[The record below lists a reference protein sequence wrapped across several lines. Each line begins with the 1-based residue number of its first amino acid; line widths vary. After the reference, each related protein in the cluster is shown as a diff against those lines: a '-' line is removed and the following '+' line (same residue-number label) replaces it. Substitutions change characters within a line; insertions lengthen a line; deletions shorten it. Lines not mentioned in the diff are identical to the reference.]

1 MISQGGKKILERFVS
16 TAKNLLMENVTQM
29 LQQHYGIWA
38 DGHSIP
44 VEQLPNQDTDNV
56 HTARMLHE
64 RLKHLLAALPEEKA
78 EKEKLAVSQLIS
90 EQAFTQLNRFCA
102 LRMCEE
108 RDLILESIRGGYDSV
123 GFQSYDAIASQVAA
137 PKYERYKWYLHSI
150 FDELSVELPAV
161 FDRFSPYGLVFPD
174 ASTLLKLLQLIND
187 SQLSEWYD
195 EQDGTTVNFWTED
208 ETLGWMFQDYN
219 SLEERRQMR
228 EESNKPRNSRE
239 MAVRNQFFTPEYIVR
254 FLSDNSLGRIW
265 YEMTGGKSR
274 IGEELCQYMVRRP
287 DETLAERKLK
297 EPTEILS
304 LDPTCGS
311 MHFGIYLYEVY
322 EYIYMDAWDNQPS
335 LLHSFREVHTR
346 ESFQREV
353 PKLILE
359 NNIFGCE
366 IDPRALQLAALSL
379 WLRAQKSY
387 SQMNIPA
394 NERPLIKRSNL
405 VLAEAMPGNKRLLNG
420 LMEELDKPLQNL
432 IRKIWDKM
440 KFVGEA
446 GLLFKMEKEIESDI
460 EILRKNW
467 SKVNK
472 QSSVDMFKSDDERQ
486 KDEAE
491 QRSIARL
498 ARKEEKEQFFNQVT
512 EKLQEALQQLSAKLS
527 EEEGYENA
535 LFTEDATRGFAF
547 IELCQKRF
555 DCIVMNP
562 PFGEGS
568 ENTSDYLDKN
578 YPAWCRNLV
587 CAFFD
592 RMQEMLDEQGRLGAI
607 FDRTVMIKSSY
618 ESFRKRNLCGFITN
632 CADTGWGVLDASV
645 ETSTLVLN
653 KYSSDVEGIFMD
665 VLDVNPEEKAIQ
677 LHALITALREDEEV
691 KWNHIRKS
699 VDFGNLPNTIIGY
712 YFAESII
719 NLFKF
724 KNIESRNIIVRQGH
738 AFVST
743 VHYRLFYELLNSN
756 EYYHMY
762 NGGSFSQFY
771 STYRE
776 VAFWGDS
783 GKTVKANSSVVLR
796 NPDYQLL
803 AGIGYG
809 KRGEIVDAHILH
821 NKSFFTVEGL
831 ALTQIS
837 ETNRYS
843 VLSLI
848 NSILGQY
855 SINLYCAQHK
865 HAGYMN
871 LLPMP
876 DYASRQSDINR
887 IVNAIITI
895 KRKWFSLDETNLEY
909 HGLLAQIDISQSIDK
924 ALGKMQEQL
933 NEDYIRY
940 QELVRENHDL
950 WMDLAGIE
958 PDSDFRK
965 TLNDYK
971 QRRPYEELLS
981 IDGASNTN
989 VIDKKVMAQEIVM
1002 ELVGMAFG
1010 RWDADYATGK
1020 KTIPEFGNVFDA
1032 LPFMPVVS
1040 LQNESSPNASGSG
1053 FPAWEQ
1059 NIPKEGTNNSQGGNT
1074 NGAYFSIPEDG
1085 ILSMDADSPLS
1096 LTTHVRDVMRY
1107 IWDERADDIEY
1118 ELCQLIGCKNL
1129 QNYLESPTGFF
1140 DYHFKRYTKSRRK
1153 APIYW
1158 PLSSEDGS
1166 LTYWVYYPKLNQNT
1180 LHSLILK
1187 LRDENER
1194 LHSQIAATTDKTQQ
1208 TLLRGRQQQVEGMMD
1223 ELNNIINAGYKP
1235 NHDDGVPVT
1244 SCPLVKLIAHRGWK
1258 QECTE
1263 NWEDLQKGEYDWSHL
1278 AMSMFPARVT
1288 QKAKKDW
1295 CLALTPG
1302 LEHLCENKPKEKKT
1316 RKKKSDTQTSIDFE

>member
-44 VEQLPNQDTDNV
+44 VEQLPNQDTDNI
-56 HTARMLHE
+56 HTARMLRE

-78 EKEKLAVSQLIS
+78 EKEKLAVGQLIS

-174 ASTLLKLLQLIND
+174 ESTLLKLLQLIND
-187 SQLSEWYD
+187 TQLSEWYD

-265 YEMTGGKSR
+265 YEMTGGNSR
-274 IGEELCQYMVRRP
+274 IGEDLCQYMVRRP
-287 DETLAERKLK
+287 DEVLNERQLK

-335 LLHSFREVHTR
+335 LLHSFREIHTR
-346 ESFQREV
+346 DSFQREV

-420 LMEELDKPLQNL
+420 LIEELPAPMRNL
-432 IRKIWDKM
+432 IRKIWVKM
-440 KFVGEA
+440 QFVGEA
-446 GLLFKMEKEIESDI
+446 GLLFKMEKEIEEDI
-460 EILRKNW
+460 DYLRQNW
-467 SKVNK
+467 GKVN
-472 QSSVDMFKSDDERQ
+472 QYRYASIFSTDEQ
-486 KDEAE
+486 KAKILAENEAKKALN
-491 QRSIARL
+491 QN
-498 ARKEEKEQFFNQVT
+498 KEEFFNEIT
-512 EKLQEALQQLSAKLS
+512 ERLRESLQQLSAKLS

-568 ENTSDYLDKN
+568 ENTTDYLDAN
-578 YPAWCRNLV
+578 YPNWCRNLV

-592 RMQEMLDEQGRLGAI
+592 RMQNLLNEGGLLGAI
-607 FDRTVMIKSSY
+607 YDRTVFIKALY
-618 ESFRKRNLCGFITN
+618 EEFRKSNMCGYIRN
-632 CADTGWGVLDASV
+632 CADTGWNVLDANV
-645 ETSTLVLN
+645 ETTVTVMSGQSQDISGTFINVRDELKKDVALLHSINVINKGGYLSNTYVSNSLDFMTLPNSVIGYNFDKSILN
-653 KYSSDVEGIFMD
+653 VFKLPTLQKRGFEAKGGHKFHVQLFVRLYWEVSESNVFEPVAGNGKFYHFYAPYRDMAEWKDKGIRVYAMN
-665 VLDVNPEEKAIQ
+665 LIRNPEAQKTIGTYYGERGDIIDAQILKPNMFTTQGYIGIPAKT
-677 LHALITALREDEEV
+677 HDE
-691 KWNHIRKS
+691 
-699 VDFGNLPNTIIGY
+699 GY
-712 YFAESII
+712 ICTS
-719 NLFKF
+719 
-724 KNIESRNIIVRQGH
+724 
-738 AFVST
+738 FV
-743 VHYRLFYELLNSN
+743 
-756 EYYHMY
+756 
-762 NGGSFSQFY
+762 
-771 STYRE
+771 
-776 VAFWGDS
+776 
-783 GKTVKANSSVVLR
+783 
-796 NPDYQLL
+796 
-803 AGIGYG
+803 
-809 KRGEIVDAHILH
+809 
-821 NKSFFTVEGL
+821 
-831 ALTQIS
+831 
-837 ETNRYS
+837 
-843 VLSLI
+843 
-848 NSILGQY
+848 NSILSQY
-855 SINLYCAQHK
+855 FLNLYSGGHK
-865 HAGYMN
+865 MTTYVN
-871 LLPMP
+871 QIPMP
-876 DYASRQSDINR
+876 QYNSKEEEVVQT
-887 IVNAIITI
+887 VKNAILI
-895 KRKWFSLDETNLEY
+895 KRHWFSLEETNLEY
-909 HGLLAQIDISQSIDK
+909 HGLIAQMDIDQSISK
-924 ALGKMQEQL
+924 ALDKMQEQL
-933 NEDYIRY
+933 NSDYIRY
-940 QELVRENHDL
+940 QELVSKNDDL

-1020 KTIPEFGNVFDA
+1020 KTIPEFGDVFDA

-1040 LQNESSPNASGSG
+1040 RDSNEAS
-1053 FPAWEQ
+1053 FA
-1059 NIPKEGTNNSQGGNT
+1059 
-1074 NGAYFSIPEDG
+1074 IPEDG

-1129 QNYLESPTGFF
+1129 QTYLESPTGFF

-1194 LHSQIAATTDKTQQ
+1194 LHSQIASTTDKTQQ
-1208 TLLRGRQQQVEGMMD
+1208 TLLRGRQQQVEGMMED
-1223 ELNNIINAGYKP
+1223 LNNIINAGYKP

-1258 QECTE
+1258 QECTA

-1278 AMSMFPARVT
+1278 AMSMFPARVI

-1295 CLALTPG
+1295 CLALTHG
-1302 LEHLCENKPKEKKT
+1302 LEHLCENKPKEKKP
-1316 RKKKSDTQTSIDFE
+1316 RKKKVDATEQMLDL

>member
-1 MISQGGKKILERFVS
+1 
-16 TAKNLLMENVTQM
+16 
-29 LQQHYGIWA
+29 
-38 DGHSIP
+38 
-44 VEQLPNQDTDNV
+44 
-56 HTARMLHE
+56 
-64 RLKHLLAALPEEKA
+64 
-78 EKEKLAVSQLIS
+78 
-90 EQAFTQLNRFCA
+90 
-102 LRMCEE
+102 MCEE

-174 ASTLLKLLQLIND
+174 ESTLLKLLQLIND
-187 SQLSEWYD
+187 TQLSEWYD

-274 IGEELCQYMVRRP
+274 IGEDLCQYMVRRP
-287 DETLAERKLK
+287 DEVLEERQLK

-335 LLHSFREVHTR
+335 LLHSFREIHTR
-346 ESFQREV
+346 DSFQREV

-359 NNIFGCE
+359 NNIYGCE

-420 LMEELDKPLQNL
+420 LIEELPAPMRNL
-432 IRKIWDKM
+432 IRKIWEDM

-446 GLLFKMEKEIESDI
+446 GLLFKMEKDI
-460 EILRKNW
+460 DEDINYLRQNWGTVNQYRYASLFATDEQKAKILAEN
-467 SKVNK
+467 
-472 QSSVDMFKSDDERQ
+472 
-486 KDEAE
+486 EAKKALN
-491 QRSIARL
+491 QN
-498 ARKEEKEQFFNQVT
+498 KEEFFNEIT
-512 EKLQEALQQLSAKLS
+512 ERLRESLQQLSAKLS

-592 RMQEMLDEQGRLGAI
+592 RMQEMLDSQGRLGAI

-618 ESFRKRNLCGFITN
+618 EAFRKRNLCGFVTN

-653 KYSSDVEGIFMD
+653 KYSSDVEGVFMD
-665 VLDVNPEEKAIQ
+665 VLDVNADEKDDQ
-677 LHALITALREDEEV
+677 LLALIRTLGRGENI
-691 KWNHIRKS
+691 KWNYIVKS
-699 VDFGNLPNTIIGY
+699 KEFINLPNTIIGY
-712 YFAESII
+712 YFDENILRFFENPTICNRGFRARESIH
-719 NLFKF
+719 
-724 KNIESRNIIVRQGH
+724 V
-738 AFVST
+738 AAP
-743 VHYRLFYELLNSN
+743 VHNRLFYEVVSKDYIHTYSGSAFTLFLKCNRD
-756 EYYHMY
+756 MVTWRK
-762 NGGSFSQFY
+762 NGEIVRANKSYRSGDE
-771 STYRE
+771 TYL
-776 VAFWGDS
+776 G
-783 GKTVKANSSVVLR
+783 TYVV
-796 NPDYQLL
+796 
-803 AGIGYG
+803 GYG
-809 KRGEIVDAHILH
+809 KRGEILDAQIVNLQTHYLTGEGQGIAFLTRPNAVIIL
-821 NKSFFTVEGL
+821 S
-831 ALTQIS
+831 
-837 ETNRYS
+837 Y
-843 VLSLI
+843 I
-848 NSILGQY
+848 NSIVSQY
-855 SINLYCAQHK
+855 TINLYTAQHK
-865 HAGYMN
+865 ICGNVN

-876 DYASRQSDINR
+876 DYDSCQSDIDK
-887 IVNAIITI
+887 ITNAIIVI
-895 KRKWFSLDETNLEY
+895 KRNWFSLDETNLEY
-909 HGLLAQIDISQSIDK
+909 HGLIAQMNISQSISK
-924 ALGKMQEQL
+924 ALDKMQEQL

-940 QELVRENHDL
+940 QKLVRENDDL

-981 IDGASNTN
+981 IDGASDTN

-1020 KTIPEFGNVFDA
+1020 KTIPEFGDVFDA

-1040 LQNESSPNASGSG
+1040 LQNESNPNASGSG

-1244 SCPLVKLIAHRGWK
+1244 SCPLAKLIAHRGWK

-1295 CLALTPG
+1295 CLALTHG

-1316 RKKKSDTQTSIDFE
+1316 RKKKVDATEQMLDL